1 MAEIC
6 TVSLHSSYTAENLHI
21 IHNETNGMRKLY
33 HPFRMTM
40 LLGMT
45 DRTARATEERILRSA
60 QDDNA
65 SGMMGRRQ
73 EQKQGKFPW

>member
-33 HPFRMTM
+33 HLLRMT
-40 LLGMT
+40 
-45 DRTARATEERILRSA
+45 IL
-60 QDDNA
+60 QEIND
-65 SGMMGRRQ
+65 SGDSH
-73 EQKQGKFPW
+73 

>member
-33 HPFRMTM
+33 HLLRMTA
-40 LLGMT
+40 LVGIS
-45 DRTARATEERILRSA
+45 TEPDS
-60 QDDNA
+60 
-65 SGMMGRRQ
+65 
-73 EQKQGKFPW
+73 F